1 MLRFLLSS
9 LNYVLSLV
17 SFFLWLVLLDS
28 NRESPRR
35 IDRLANKLDSIVGT
49 WLDKIRIRLLLQ
61 DIRRMSSGTRS
72 T

>member
-1 MLRFLLSS
+1 VLRFLLSS